1 MKFTPSSQL
10 RRDAV
15 LVAVFSLLTIV
26 LYFVPTGFE
35 ERHAKNSV
43 HCRGRIIEVDNS
55 EVLQT
60 GIVKM
65 GIQNLSVKLMDGPY
79 AGTEVKAENRL
90 IGKMELDKV
99 FSEDDIAMVV
109 LSIKNDEI
117 YFVTAQDHYRLNIEL
132 ILLLCFAALLLAF
145 AGLTGAK
152 ALLSFVFAA
161 LLVWKIMIPLF
172 LKNVDP
178 ILVSLGIIIVL
189 MGAVVFL
196 VGGLTKRGLVAFI
209 GSLLGIVVTMVMA
222 LLFSKGFHLH
232 GAIKPF
238 SETLLYSG
246 YPHLNLSRIFLAG
259 IFVASS
265 GAVMDLAMDVS
276 SGMSELVIRKPDIH
290 IWDALRAGFG
300 IGRPV
305 VGTMTTTLLL
315 AYSGGYMAL
324 LMVFMA
330 QGVPVV
336 NLLNL
341 NYVSAEILHTLVGS
355 FGLVSVAPFT
365 AFVGAF
371 IYTRRIDEKRRVSEN
386 GLIALKVEGS
396 MFEKQAGDRV
406 KKGEILGNF
415 ADSEVESPFD
425 GIIEGVSFDSDDHAL
440 ILVLVKTGE

>member
-1 MKFTPSSQL
+1 MNFTPASPL
-10 RRDAV
+10 KRDAV

-43 HCRGRIIEVDNS
+43 RCRGRITEVDNS
-55 EVLQT
+55 EILQT

-90 IGKMELDKV
+90 IGKMELDKL
-99 FSEDDIAMVV
+99 FSEDDVAMMV

-117 YFVTAQDHYRLNIEL
+117 YFVTAQDHYRLGIEL
-132 ILLLCFAALLLAF
+132 TLLLCFAALLLAF

-178 ILVSLGIIIVL
+178 ILVSLAIVIVL
-189 MGAVVFL
+189 MGAIVLL

-265 GAVMDLAMDVS
+265 GAVMDLAMDVA
-276 SGMSELVIRKPDIH
+276 SGMNELVIRKPDIH

-305 VGTMTTTLLL
+305 VGTMATTLLL

-330 QGVPVV
+330 QGVPVA

-371 IYTRRIDEKRRVSEN
+371 IYTRRIDETRRQ
-386 GLIALKVEGS
+386 G
-396 MFEKQAGDRV
+396 
-406 KKGEILGNF
+406 KKC
-415 ADSEVESPFD
+415 
-425 GIIEGVSFDSDDHAL
+425 
-440 ILVLVKTGE
+440 

>member
-1 MKFTPSSQL
+1 M
-10 RRDAV
+10 
-15 LVAVFSLLTIV
+15 LTIV

-43 HCRGRIIEVDNS
+43 RCRGRITEVDNS
-55 EVLQT
+55 EILQT

-90 IGKMELDKV
+90 IGKMELDKL
-99 FSEDDIAMVV
+99 FSEDDVAMMV

-117 YFVTAQDHYRLNIEL
+117 YFVTAQDHYRLGIEL
-132 ILLLCFAALLLAF
+132 TLLLCFAALLLAF

-178 ILVSLGIIIVL
+178 ILVSLAIVIVL
-189 MGAVVFL
+189 MGAIVLL

-265 GAVMDLAMDVS
+265 GAVMDLAMDVA
-276 SGMSELVIRKPDIH
+276 SGMNELVIRKPDIH

-305 VGTMTTTLLL
+305 VGTMATTLLL

-330 QGVPVV
+330 QGVPVA

-371 IYTRRIDEKRRVSEN
+371 IYTRRIDETRR
-386 GLIALKVEGS
+386 
-396 MFEKQAGDRV
+396 
-406 KKGEILGNF
+406 
-415 ADSEVESPFD
+415 
-425 GIIEGVSFDSDDHAL
+425 
-440 ILVLVKTGE
+440 